1 MGGWPNVF
9 LTKFFHME
17 VLERE
22 KLQIVKESIAVG
34 MDCPDYRQ
42 MVGKLAAEGKTTGEE
57 QSEARIN
64 YTQLNDRR
72 MKRWDKTFT
81 LSAEVQEKLS
91 NLETDL
97 VLLTITESWC
107 GDAAASLPV
116 INKIAEASPKIEHKV
131 VLRDQHPELMEAF
144 LTNGAQSIPKVIV
157 VDRKNN
163 EILGDWGPRPNLA
176 TQMVDTFKKEHGK
189 LTDAFKQDLQVW
201 YNKDK
206 GENILNDF
214 LELLGLE

>member
-1 MGGWPNVF
+1 MGYWPNVF
-9 LTKFFHME
+9 LTKFFYME

-22 KLQIVKESIAVG
+22 KLQIVKESIAMG
-34 MDCPDYRQ
+34 MHCPDYRDL
-42 MVGKLAAEGKTTGEE
+42 VAKLAAEGKTTGEE
-57 QSEARIN
+57 QSEALIE

-81 LSAEVQEKLS
+81 LSAEVQQKLS
-91 NLETDL
+91 NLESDL

-131 VLRDQHPELMEAF
+131 VLRDQHPELMDAF
-144 LTNGAQSIPKVIV
+144 LTNGARSIPKVIV
-157 VDRKNN
+157 VDRVNG
-163 EILGDWGPRPNLA
+163 EILGDWGPRPSYA
-176 TQMVDTFKKEHGK
+176 TQMVDDFKKEHGK
-189 LTDAFKQDLQVW
+189 LTAAFKQDLQLW

-214 LELLGLE
+214 MDLLGLE

>member
-1 MGGWPNVF
+1 MGCWPNVF

-34 MDCPDYRQ
+34 MTCPDYRQ

-144 LTNGAQSIPKVIV
+144 LTNGAQSIPKVIL
-157 VDRKNN
+157 VDRKKD
-163 EILGDWGPRPNLA
+163 EILGDWGPRPSLA
-176 TQMVDTFKKEHGK
+176 TQMVDNFKREHGK

>member
-34 MDCPDYRQ
+34 MACPDYRQ

-157 VDRKNN
+157 VDRKND
-163 EILGDWGPRPNLA
+163 EILGDWGPRPSLA
-176 TQMVDTFKKEHGK
+176 TLMVDTFKKEHGK